1 MNDNEMLINM
11 APLITVSEAAKLL
24 NVHQNTLRRWSD
36 QGIIN
41 TFKIGARGD
50 RRYTVSDVQ
59 HLLLVLQSHY
69 WNVRTVKELA
79 HARRT
84 FANPE

>member
-1 MNDNEMLINM
+1 MTDNEMLINM
-11 APLITVSEAAKLL
+11 APLITVSEAAKILH
-24 NVHQNTLRRWSD
+24 VHQNTLVRWTD
-36 QGIIN
+36 QGVIN
-41 TFKIGARGD
+41 ALRIGARGD

-79 HARRT
+79 HTRRT
-84 FANPE
+84 FTPTE